1 MEQSP
6 AWEAKRFSASQGI
19 PHILRNPKVHY
30 CIYKNLPTCLYPE
43 SDQSSPYPPPT
54 QTHFLKIHLDIIHL
68 GLPSSLCPSGFPIKT
83 LCTPLLYP
91 PYMQDAPP
99 ISFFLIW
106 SPEQYWVRSTDH

>member
-43 SDQSSPYPPPT
+43 SDQSSPYPPPPPHHSIFKIKKKLKG
-54 QTHFLKIHLDIIHL
+54 HFL
-68 GLPSSLCPSGFPIKT
+68 SLKENLFKNNFKR
-83 LCTPLLYP
+83 TPLP
-91 PYMQDAPP
+91 
-99 ISFFLIW
+99 
-106 SPEQYWVRSTDH
+106 